1 MVRKRSISLRM
12 KIASPTLSLR
22 NSPDPRSFTVTT
34 MNKKLSYIQYL
45 RGIAAVMV
53 IFAHA
58 TTAIY
63 DGGIQNGY
71 RLEDLGTLGVYIFFI
86 ISGFIMMK
94 ATYKKTWSP
103 QEAKTFLIHRF
114 NRVIP
119 PYWFWTTALLA
130 LWFAGLALKSHH
142 FDMGKILSS
151 YLLLPRI
158 GEDGRINPI
167 LSQGWTLIYEMFF
180 YCLFAVC
187 IFFGRKNRIL
197 LTLSCC
203 FLLSFL
209 IGKWLPAD
217 TGASIVLTNP
227 ILLYFLA
234 GMVIFFVSERLTV
247 KNGFLLSAIVL
258 VLYLI
263 CRLFQPTWLP
273 VIFYISPIFVVL
285 FSACSLE
292 GWTSRAL
299 MLIGDASYS
308 IYLAHGFVTMTLS
321 MLMKKLAVSDINQT
335 AVIILTTLVSL
346 VFGIVAYRVVEKPL
360 TALIPSKRIVKA

>member
-1 MVRKRSISLRM
+1 
-12 KIASPTLSLR
+12 
-22 NSPDPRSFTVTT
+22 
-34 MNKKLSYIQYL
+34 MNKKLSYIQYW
-45 RGIAAVMV
+45 RGIAAIMV
-53 IFAHA
+53 IFAHT

-63 DGGIQNGY
+63 NGGIQNGY

-94 ATYKKTWSP
+94 TTHKKTWSP
-103 QEAKTFLIHRF
+103 QEAKKFLIHRI

-130 LWFAGLALKSHH
+130 LWLAGLALKSHH

-151 YLLLPRI
+151 YLLLPHI

-167 LSQGWTLIYEMFF
+167 LSQGWTLIYEIFF

-187 IFFGRKNRIL
+187 IFFGKKSHIL
-197 LTLSCC
+197 LTLSFC
-203 FLLSFL
+203 FLISYL

-217 TGASIVLTNP
+217 TGASILLTNP

-234 GMVIFFVSERLTV
+234 GMVIFFLSEQLTL
-247 KNGFLLSAIVL
+247 KKGFLLSGMVL

-263 CRLFQPTWLP
+263 CRLFQPAWLP
-273 VIFYISPIFVVL
+273 VVFYICPIFIVL

-321 MLMKKLAVSDINQT
+321 MLMKKLSVSDINQT

-346 VFGIVAYRVVEKPL
+346 AVGMIAYRVVEKPL
-360 TALIPSKRIVKA
+360 TALIPSKRAVKA